1 MVSVEQIRLLEKKV
15 RGAVEQISSLKK
27 ENQSL
32 KERLGEYEGRI
43 NELQLLIESFKQD
56 QGEIEQGI
64 LSALDELNRLEDNLD
79 SSEQDQS
86 AEDTVNEDSVAI
98 EAEETAPPVE
108 HEEEDESPDSPQS
121 QESSSNVEDDKTGEL
136 DIF

>member
-15 RGAVEQISSLKK
+15 RRAVEQISSLKK